1 MWNRFWQICPRDI
14 NVDLLSLNNA
24 MTRHDKPVS
33 YLQLPRIWNQTYQ
46 LFSAP
51 TFMPSIKVGKSLR
64 GWGILEKHYAENLQC
79 PVQCPMQKNLL
90 TNEGIKRESK
100 MSTLEI
106 WNLKSEMHL
115 SLKQR
120 GRKQL
125 MTCLNLSPA
134 FWPSEPTIVQS
145 NAKHQCMCQVTNDP
159 HR

>member
-1 MWNRFWQICPRDI
+1 MPWHGMINLFHTFNYLGTEIRPINYFPPR
-14 NVDLLSLNNA
+14 
-24 MTRHDKPVS
+24 
-33 YLQLPRIWNQTYQ
+33 
-46 LFSAP
+46 
-51 TFMPSIKVGKSLR
+51 PSCLKVGKSLR
-64 GWGILEKHYAENLQC
+64 GWGNRETHLCRKFAMSCAMSYAENL
-79 PVQCPMQKNLL
+79 LI
-90 TNEGIKRESK
+90 NEGIKRESK

-145 NAKHQCMCQVTNDP
+145 NCETSMHVSSHQRSPQIVLMTYSF
-159 HR
+159 RS